1 MAICDNIGRSS
12 KQKSEYNVIYL
23 QQIVDEIDAQLPESP
38 AVRKGGSLLMMVGL
52 PGTGKSSIVRS
63 LMNYF
68 PCVVVS
74 TDNIRAKMRRQPSY
88 TAAEMGLIYE
98 VCYAI
103 IEKRLGW
110 GQRVV
115 FDASNY
121 LESRREYVASLANG
135 CGAPVATCYV
145 QASQDTIGHRLA
157 QRISGKRQT
166 GDLSD
171 ADWAVYKWMVEAQEP
186 IVGEH
191 LILDTTETPAD
202 QLANKL
208 YNYWSKVEADAEHN
222 ADLQPPGWAS
232 QLIRTDRLGR

>member
-1 MAICDNIGRSS
+1 M
-12 KQKSEYNVIYL
+12 IYL
-23 QQIVDEIDAQLPESP
+23 QRIVDEIDAQLPDSP

-63 LMNYF
+63 LMTYF
-68 PCVVVS
+68 PCIVVS
-74 TDNIRAKMRRQPSY
+74 TDSIRAKMRRQPTY
-88 TAAEMGLIYE
+88 TTAEMGLIYE

-103 IEKRLGW
+103 IEKRLEQ

-121 LESRREYVASLANG
+121 LESRRQYVANLAKS
-135 CGAPVATCYV
+135 CGAPVAICYV
-145 QASQDTIGHRLA
+145 QASQETIGHRLS

-191 LILDTTETPAD
+191 LILDTTATPAEE
-202 QLANKL
+202 LAERL
-208 YNYWSKVEADAEHN
+208 YNYWSKIEADAESN
-222 ADLQPPGWAS
+222 PDLQPPSWTS
-232 QLIRTDRLGR
+232 QLSRADRAGS

>member
-1 MAICDNIGRSS
+1 M
-12 KQKSEYNVIYL
+12 IYL
-23 QQIVDEIDAQLPESP
+23 QKIVDDIDAQLPASP
-38 AVRKGGSLLMMVGL
+38 SVRKGGSLLMMVGL

-63 LMNYF
+63 LMTYF
-68 PCVVVS
+68 PCIVVS
-74 TDNIRAKMRRQPSY
+74 TDNIRAKMRRQPTY

-98 VCYAI
+98 ICYAI
-103 IEKRLGW
+103 IEKRLGL

-121 LESRREYVASLANG
+121 LESRREYVASLANS

-145 QASQDTIGHRLA
+145 QASQETIGHRLA

-191 LILDTTETPAD
+191 LILDTTATPAEE
-202 QLANKL
+202 LAKKL
-208 YNYWSKVEADAEHN
+208 YNYWSKIEADAERN
-222 ADLQPPGWAS
+222 LDLQPPSWAS
-232 QLIRTDRLGR
+232 QLSRADHSGS

>member
-1 MAICDNIGRSS
+1 
-12 KQKSEYNVIYL
+12 VIYL
-23 QQIVDEIDAQLPESP
+23 QRIVDEIDALLPD
-38 AVRKGGSLLMMVGL
+38 AAFVRPGGSLLMMVGL
-52 PGTGKSSIVRS
+52 PGTGKSSIVRG
-63 LMNYF
+63 LKKYF
-68 PCVVVS
+68 SYMVVS
-74 TDNIRAKMRRQPSY
+74 TDYIRAKMRRQPNY

-98 VCYAI
+98 ICYAI
-103 IEKRLGW
+103 IEKRLGL

-121 LESRREYVASLANG
+121 LESRREYVADLAHS

-145 QASQDTIGHRLA
+145 QASQETIGLRLTR
-157 QRISGKRQT
+157 RISGKKQT

-202 QLANKL
+202 ELAFKL
-208 YNYWSKVEADAEHN
+208 YNYWSKIEADAEHN
-222 ADLQPPGWAS
+222 LDLQPPSWTR
-232 QLIRTDRLGR
+232 QLGRADSSSS

>member
-1 MAICDNIGRSS
+1 M
-12 KQKSEYNVIYL
+12 IYL
-23 QQIVDEIDAQLPESP
+23 QRIVDEIDAQLPDSP
-38 AVRKGGSLLMMVGL
+38 SVRKGGSLLMMVGL

-63 LMNYF
+63 LMTYF
-68 PCVVVS
+68 PCIVVS
-74 TDNIRAKMRRQPSY
+74 TDSIRAKMRRQPTY

-103 IEKRLGW
+103 IEKRLGL

-121 LESRREYVASLANG
+121 LESRREHVARLATE
-135 CGAPVATCYV
+135 CGAPAATCYV
-145 QASQDTIGHRLA
+145 QASQETIGHRLS

-171 ADWAVYKWMVEAQEP
+171 ADWVVYKWMVEAQEP

-191 LILDTTETPAD
+191 LILDTTITPAEE
-202 QLANKL
+202 LAKRL
-208 YNYWSKVEADAEHN
+208 YNYWSKIEADAESN
-222 ADLQPPGWAS
+222 PDLQPPSWAS
-232 QLIRTDRLGR
+232 QLSRANRTGS

>member
-1 MAICDNIGRSS
+1 M
-12 KQKSEYNVIYL
+12 IYL
-23 QQIVDEIDAQLPESP
+23 QRIVDEIDAQLPESP

-63 LMNYF
+63 LMTYF

-74 TDNIRAKMRRQPSY
+74 TDNIRAKMRRQPTY

-103 IEKRLGW
+103 IEKRLGL

-121 LESRREYVASLANG
+121 LESRREYVAQLAHN
-135 CGAPVATCYV
+135 CGAPTTTCYV
-145 QASQDTIGHRLA
+145 QASQDAIGQRLA

-191 LILDTTETPAD
+191 LILDTTATPAEE
-202 QLANKL
+202 LAKRL
-208 YNYWSKVEADAEHN
+208 YNYWSKIEADAESN
-222 ADLQPPGWAS
+222 LDLQPPSWAS
-232 QLIRTDRLGR
+232 QLGRTDRLSG

>member
-1 MAICDNIGRSS
+1 
-12 KQKSEYNVIYL
+12 
-23 QQIVDEIDAQLPESP
+23 
-38 AVRKGGSLLMMVGL
+38 MMVGL
-52 PGTGKSSIVRS
+52 PGTGKSSIVRG
-63 LMNYF
+63 LNAYF
-68 PCVVVS
+68 PYVVVS

-103 IEKRLGW
+103 IEKRLCL

-121 LESRREYVASLANG
+121 LESRREYVTNLAHS

-145 QASQDTIGHRLA
+145 QASQETIGQRLS

-171 ADWAVYKWMVEAQEP
+171 ADWAVYRWMVEAQEP

-191 LILDTTETPAD
+191 LILDTTATPAD
-202 QLANKL
+202 VLAEKL
-208 YNYWSKVEADAEHN
+208 YNYWSKVEADAESN
-222 ADLQPPGWAS
+222 LDLQPPSWAS
-232 QLIRTDRLGR
+232 QLDRANRSGS

>member
-1 MAICDNIGRSS
+1 M
-12 KQKSEYNVIYL
+12 IYL
-23 QQIVDEIDAQLPESP
+23 QRIVDQIDAQLPESP

-63 LMNYF
+63 LMTYF
-68 PCVVVS
+68 PSVVVS

-88 TAAEMGLIYE
+88 TASEMGLIYE

-103 IEKRLGW
+103 IEKRLCL

-121 LESRREYVASLANG
+121 LESRREYVANL
-135 CGAPVATCYV
+135 ATCYV
-145 QASQDTIGHRLA
+145 QASQETRGHRLA

-191 LILDTTETPAD
+191 LILDTTATPAEE
-202 QLANKL
+202 LAKRL
-208 YNYWSKVEADAEHN
+208 YNYWSKIEADAESN
-222 ADLQPPGWAS
+222 LDLQPPSWAS
-232 QLIRTDRLGR
+232 QLVRADRAGS

>member
-1 MAICDNIGRSS
+1 
-12 KQKSEYNVIYL
+12 VIYL
-23 QQIVDEIDAQLPESP
+23 QRIVDEIDAQLPESP

-52 PGTGKSSIVRS
+52 PGTGKSSIVRN
-63 LMNYF
+63 LMTDF
-68 PCVVVS
+68 PSVVVS
-74 TDNIRAKMRRQPSY
+74 TDNIRAKMRRQPTY
-88 TAAEMGLIYE
+88 TATEMGLIYE

-103 IEKRLGW
+103 IEKRLCL

-121 LESRREYVASLANG
+121 LESRREYMAGLANS

-145 QASQDTIGHRLA
+145 QASQDTIGQRLA

-191 LILDTTETPAD
+191 LILDTTVTPAEE
-202 QLANKL
+202 LAKRL
-208 YNYWSKVEADAEHN
+208 YNYWSKIEADAESDP
-222 ADLQPPGWAS
+222 DLQPPSWAS
-232 QLIRTDRLGR
+232 QLGRTNRAGS

>member
-1 MAICDNIGRSS
+1 
-12 KQKSEYNVIYL
+12 
-23 QQIVDEIDAQLPESP
+23 
-38 AVRKGGSLLMMVGL
+38 MMVGL

-63 LMNYF
+63 LNVYF
-68 PCVVVS
+68 PAVVVG

-98 VCYAI
+98 ICYAI
-103 IEKRLGW
+103 IEKRLCL

-121 LESRREYVASLANG
+121 LESRRKYVANLAQS

-145 QASQDTIGHRLA
+145 QASQETIGQRLA

-171 ADWAVYKWMVEAQEP
+171 ADWTVYKWMVEAQEP

-191 LILDTTETPAD
+191 LILDTTTTPAEE
-202 QLANKL
+202 LAKRL
-208 YNYWSKVEADAEHN
+208 YNYWSKIEADAESN
-222 ADLQPPGWAS
+222 LDLQPPSWAS
-232 QLIRTDRLGR
+232 QFDRADSPSR